1 MELMDAQSVDRAVSG
16 CQYVVHTA
24 CPNPA
29 KAPKD
34 EKMVIRPAV
43 DGTITVMKCAQAH
56 KVKRVVITCSIA
68 SIFMRSEATHQSDYD
83 ENDWSEADM
92 CLNIHH
98 KINYQQEVAAWKCH
112 NTELPADNRPELVTL
127 ILGMCLGPTLVTHEF
142 TTATFIEQM
151 LMGKVPGVAKM
162 MAPMVDVRDAAL
174 AHVRAIESPT
184 AGNKRI
190 IIVGKNIWFKELAE
204 ILNDHFGKNGYKV
217 KTGEI
222 KFWMLKV
229 ASWIDATAKSI
240 LPQWDKEQRLSN

>member
-1 MELMDAQSVDRAVSG
+1 
-16 CQYVVHTA
+16 
-24 CPNPA
+24 
-29 KAPKD
+29 
-34 EKMVIRPAV
+34 
-43 DGTITVMKCAQAH
+43 
-56 KVKRVVITCSIA
+56 
-68 SIFMRSEATHQSDYD
+68 
-83 ENDWSEADM
+83 
-92 CLNIHH
+92 
-98 KINYQQEVAAWKCH
+98 
-112 NTELPADNRPELVTL
+112 
-127 ILGMCLGPTLVTHEF
+127 
-142 TTATFIEQM
+142 M